1 MLNIDRNL
9 YNNMSAMGNGEI
21 FQVEPGW
28 YACKILE
35 VKETESAWGSPSVTF
50 FFDIADGPF
59 AGFFSKDYKANTD
72 PNKKWRGS
80 LEQSIDEKGLPYF
93 KGLITAIQDSNPGY
107 TFDFDEGKL
116 KGKLVGI
123 GFRKEWYEKNGEDK
137 YVVRAFAFRDIK
149 KVISGELEPPKDK
162 PKKSAT
168 SAPAQGYT
176 SPNLN
181 PPGYQTPGPAVQ
193 APHYEPLDPNEE
205 LPF

>member
-1 MLNIDRNL
+1 MLKIDRNL
-9 YNNMSAMGNGEI
+9 YNNISGINGNQQI
-21 FQVEPGW
+21 EPGW
-28 YACKILE
+28 YCCVILAVME
-35 VKETESAWGSPSVTF
+35 SETAWGSPAVTF
-50 FFDIADGPF
+50 HFDVADGQF
-59 AGFFSKDYKANTD
+59 KGYYSADYKSNTD

-93 KGLITAIQDSNPGY
+93 KGMITAIEESNPGY
-107 TFDFDEGKL
+107 QFDFDETKL
-116 KGKLVGI
+116 KGKKVGI

-137 YVVRAFAFRDIK
+137 YVVRACAFRDIK
-149 KVISGELEPPKDK
+149 KVLSGELEPPKDK
-162 PKKSAT
+162 PKKGAT

-193 APHYEPLDPNEE
+193 APNWEPLDPQSEE